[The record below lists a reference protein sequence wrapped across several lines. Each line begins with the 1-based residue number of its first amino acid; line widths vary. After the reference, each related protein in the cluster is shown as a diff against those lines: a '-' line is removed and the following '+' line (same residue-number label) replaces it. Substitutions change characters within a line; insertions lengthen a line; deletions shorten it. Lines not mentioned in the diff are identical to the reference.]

1 MKARR
6 RRQSLRLTTTSR
18 CPAFTDW
25 TGLTISQPSWKTS
38 TSSNPTLK
46 KPNIN
51 PNNTNTT
58 TNMNKEQIAKYI
70 YNYAQEHYEDGGWDV
85 IVECWTIE
93 AIMETLED
101 DESQEEALEGF
112 KDLVSVW
119 AERQAD
125 AVNSAF

>member
-1 MKARR
+1 
-6 RRQSLRLTTTSR
+6 
-18 CPAFTDW
+18 
-25 TGLTISQPSWKTS
+25 
-38 TSSNPTLK
+38 
-46 KPNIN
+46 
-51 PNNTNTT
+51 
-58 TNMNKEQIAKYI
+58 MNKEEIAKYI

-119 AERQAD
+119 AERQSD
-125 AVNSAF
+125 AVNSAW